1 MAEISARQTFINAA
15 IKKVAE
21 LGLENV
27 RTKQIA
33 QEVGVS
39 EATMYRYYSSKEELL
54 RDAFLETDHR
64 ISRLLTASKYF
75 PTGSESKQ
83 EIRER
88 AFLIW
93 SKVYHYLLSHP
104 EEALFLIR
112 YRYSAYYTDEV
123 RSLRDAHAGG
133 FDAVYDLLEQL
144 YGEPQFAYRGF
155 LINYIFEL
163 TLCFVERA
171 NTGRFRATPEMENSV
186 WQAILGAV
194 SGLLKSSR

>member
-1 MAEISARQTFINAA
+1 MTETSARQTFINAA

-21 LGLENV
+21 LGLENI

-33 QEVGVS
+33 QEVGLS

-54 RDAFLETDHR
+54 RDAFLETDRR
-64 ISRLLTASKYF
+64 ISRLLTTSKYL
-75 PTGSESKQ
+75 PSDG
-83 EIRER
+83 ER
-88 AFLIW
+88 MEPHARKIW

-104 EEALFLIR
+104 EESLFLIR

-123 RSLRDAHAGG
+123 RSLRAAHAGG
-133 FDAVYDLLEQL
+133 FDTAYDLLEQL
-144 YGEPQFAYRGF
+144 YGTPNFAYRGF

-171 NTGRFRATPEMENSV
+171 VTGRFQTTPETENII
-186 WQAILGAV
+186 WRAIRGAV
-194 SGLLKSSR
+194 AGLLQSSR